1 VRLCQSLCRVRLKLQ
16 EGFLFLDVLL
26 SQVYRHFIHSIHLLL
41 ETLVLRQSRLELL
54 LKSGVVLSEDLSLLL
69 DLCQRLH

>member
-1 VRLCQSLCRVRLKLQ
+1 VCLSHSFSRVRLQLQ

-41 ETLVLRQSRLELL
+41 ETLVLCQSGLELL
-54 LKSGVVLSEDLSLLL
+54 LESGVVLGEGLSLLL
-69 DLCQRLH
+69 DL